1 MSTMAWLPMAGA
13 LAATLTLAA
22 AVWVLSVINRDVSIV
37 DSAWS
42 LLIVLSGA
50 VFLVLSPE
58 VGVRAGVVMVLA
70 GLWGARLAIHIT
82 VRGWGE
88 AEDRRY
94 QEIRARNQP
103 HFQCKSL
110 YLVFAL
116 QAVLAWIVSFAL
128 IAAIAGERP
137 WHWLDA
143 VGVFA
148 VVAGAAFEA
157 IADWQLY
164 RFQSAPD
171 SGERVLDSGLW
182 RYSRHPNYFGEFC
195 VWWGFFL
202 LALAAGGAWWA
213 LASPLL
219 MSVLLLRV
227 SGVTLLEKDISS
239 RRPGYRR
246 YAERTN
252 AFFPW
257 RPQS

>member
-22 AVWVLSVINRDVSIV
+22 AVWVLSVIKRDVSIV

-103 HFQCKSL
+103 HFQCCIWCL
-110 YLVFAL
+110 RC
-116 QAVLAWIVSFAL
+116 
-128 IAAIAGERP
+128 RP
-137 WHWLDA
+137 CW
-143 VGVFA
+143 
-148 VVAGAAFEA
+148 
-157 IADWQLY
+157 
-164 RFQSAPD
+164 P
-171 SGERVLDSGLW
+171 GL
-182 RYSRHPNYFGEFC
+182 F
-195 VWWGFFL
+195 
-202 LALAAGGAWWA
+202 
-213 LASPLL
+213 PL
-219 MSVLLLRV
+219 R
-227 SGVTLLEKDISS
+227 
-239 RRPGYRR
+239 
-246 YAERTN
+246 
-252 AFFPW
+252 
-257 RPQS
+257 